1 MSSSFLP
8 AGTLRQGLTE
18 QPHAPPAEGLSVG
31 TCVATLCNS
40 VRLSAAR
47 VARRSSAEPQCGVR
61 WRR

>member
-18 QPHAPPAEGLSVG
+18 QPHAPLAEGLSVG

-47 VARRSSAEPQCGVR
+47 VARRSSAEP
-61 WRR
+61 